1 MGEVLPLPHRGDV
14 FLDPRG
20 EGRSLRVSGH
30 RGAAT
35 VVLSIWRQ
43 GECRATFRLAGSE
56 VDDFI
61 RALLSAA
68 PPAAP
73 GADLPAV
80 AGEAVA
86 PPAVQVQISG
96 NVVVELN
103 HNVADATP
111 VATAETPDLLDEPE
125 TTGDLLAGLARQ
137 ATVPDVTTAPG
148 AAAPGAAAPEPAPEP
163 ASPDPAQ
170 PGVPEGPSSDAGD
183 DSSDRRPGVA
193 PAD

>member
-56 VDDFI
+56 VDEFI
-61 RALLSAA
+61 RALLNAA
-68 PPAAP
+68 PPSAP
-73 GADLPAV
+73 GTELPAV

-86 PPAVQVQISG
+86 ASVLQVQVSG
-96 NVVVELN
+96 NVVVEL
-103 HNVADATP
+103 HNASPETATDQTTTTKVLVP
-111 VATAETPDLLDEPE
+111 PDTDVLDQAA
-125 TTGDLLAGLARQ
+125 TTGDVLSGLTA
-137 ATVPDVTTAPG
+137 VPD
-148 AAAPGAAAPEPAPEP
+148 APEESADPPQRPA
-163 ASPDPAQ
+163 PDPAA
-170 PGVPEGPSSDAGD
+170 PTGADRPAGPDQ
-183 DSSDRRPGVA
+183 
-193 PAD
+193 AD